1 MHQPCNLG
9 RVAALLAVA
18 FLPFVATAHH
28 SRAAFDTTKEVQL
41 EGTVT
46 DVLWA
51 NPHIYFTIE
60 MRGADGKAQLQE
72 IEVGPLQTLQPL
84 GLTRDAI
91 VVGENV
97 TIRANPNRRGAGHL
111 AVGLEITK
119 PNGEIYPL
127 HVRSRARPAPPA
139 APAGSLA
146 GRWVPVNS
154 DFTGGMVTAPANWP
168 LTAVGRAGL
177 EDGAGDTQGRCVPWP
192 SPLLMTLPMLRTI
205 GVAADRVT
213 IDFDWL
219 DAKRVV
225 RLDLTEHPSSLTPSL
240 QGHSIGRWDG
250 DTLVIDSRGFI
261 PHEEGAGFGV
271 PGGPDKHLV
280 ERLTLTPD
288 RTRLTYEFT
297 VEDPLSLTEP
307 ATFRMQWVH
316 RPDLEPD
323 GAECDLALAERFLN
337 ER

>member
-1 MHQPCNLG
+1 MRESRTSRRFAIAL
-9 RVAALLAVA
+9 VAAFAS
-18 FLPFVATAHH
+18 FTANGHH

-60 MRGADGKAQLQE
+60 MRGADGKAQPQE

-91 VVGENV
+91 VVGESV
-97 TIRANPNRRGAGHL
+97 TIRANPNRRGVGHL

-119 PNGEIYPL
+119 PNGDVYPL
-127 HVRSRARPAPPA
+127 HVRSRARPAP
-139 APAGSLA
+139 APAPAPGLA

-154 DFTGGMVTAPANWP
+154 DFTVGMVTAPASWP
-168 LTAVGRAGL
+168 LTEVGRAGL
-177 EDGAGDTQGRCVPWP
+177 EDGAGDTQGRCIPWP
-192 SPLLMTLPMLRTI
+192 APLLMTLPMLRTI
-205 GVAADRVT
+205 GVHADRVT

-219 DAKRVV
+219 DAERLV
-225 RLDLTEHPSSLTPSL
+225 RLDLTEHPKDLAPTL

-250 DTLVIDSRGFI
+250 DTLVIDSRGFM
-261 PHEEGAGFGV
+261 PHDEGAGFGV

-297 VEDPLSLTEP
+297 VEDPLSLTAP

-316 RPDLEPD
+316 RPDLAPD
-323 GAECDLALAERFLN
+323 GAECDVALAERFLN